1 MKIAIQGIK
10 GSFHHEVASQY
21 FGEEIEL
28 TECRSFT
35 QIPELLNSDKV
46 EFAVM
51 AIENSLA
58 GAILPNYALIDDFS
72 LQIQGEVH
80 IPIHH
85 HLMALEGQMLN
96 DIKEVWS
103 HPMALLQCRD
113 FFRKH
118 PNIKLIE
125 ATDTARAAM
134 NISNKKLKGIAAVAS
149 KKASNIYNL
158 SIIEDK
164 IQTREHNYTRFF
176 ILTKQQNTSA
186 LAKKNKASL
195 KFITKHQTGSLAD
208 VLQIFSK
215 NNISLTKIQ
224 SMPIIDQPWQY
235 AFFTDVIFED
245 YETYQKSL
253 GEVASKVNSLKVL
266 GEYKKSKIQ

>member
-10 GSFHHEVASQY
+10 GSFHHEVATQY

-28 TECRSFT
+28 IECRSFT
-35 QIPELLNSDKV
+35 QIPELLNSEKV
-46 EFAVM
+46 AFAVM

-85 HLMALEGQMLN
+85 NLMALEGQTLDN
-96 DIKEVWS
+96 IKEVWS

-118 PNIKLIE
+118 PSIKLIE

-134 NISNKKLKGIAAVAS
+134 DISNKKLKGIAAVAS

-186 LAKKNKASL
+186 VAEKNKASL

-208 VLQIFSK
+208 VLQVFSK

-235 AFFTDVIFED
+235 AFFTDVIFDD

-266 GEYKKSKIQ
+266 GEYKKSKR